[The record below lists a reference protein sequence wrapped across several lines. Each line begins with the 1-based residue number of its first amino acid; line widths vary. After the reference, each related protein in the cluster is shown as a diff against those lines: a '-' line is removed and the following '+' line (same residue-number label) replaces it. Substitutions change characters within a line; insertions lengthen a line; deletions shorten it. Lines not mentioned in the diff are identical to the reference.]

1 MVLPEVWVLNGPT
14 ATWSHPADDIKE
26 LLKWASFKKGLFDI
40 SETSIK
46 RFYSP
51 GDNRPQFVGNF
62 TNKSTSV
69 ITGLEFEITMR
80 NCGSSA
86 GNRKRCPIVGKPVR
100 ENVLGTVY
108 HPNDKGMFP
117 LSLPFNGSS
126 DDYEFDVKLS
136 RVAVWEGPAV
146 ASRYIYINENM
157 QNGYIEE
164 SNIDKSVTCG
174 SHSNELYVIPS
185 PNESGKAMRAEV
197 AASRHC

>member
-62 TNKSTSV
+62 TDKSTSV
-69 ITGLEFEITMR
+69 IAGLEFEITMR

-86 GNRKRCPIVGKPVR
+86 GNRKRCPIVGKPVG

-117 LSLPFNGSS
+117 LSLPFNGSQS
-126 DDYEFDVKLS
+126 GAEPNN
-136 RVAVWEGPAV
+136 PA
-146 ASRYIYINENM
+146 ILWT
-157 QNGYIEE
+157 
-164 SNIDKSVTCG
+164 D
-174 SHSNELYVIPS
+174 
-185 PNESGKAMRAEV
+185 
-197 AASRHC
+197 